1 MATLTYH
8 LKRLQELQSKCGVT
22 PDGDKSKEPA
32 VDTSKMTPY
41 EIGQYKVATQLKR
54 LRENI
59 AELDELGEKASQTQ
73 KTVLQQQIRKDLTAV
88 KKDTAEV
95 MKAAKS
101 ENRKDEYQ
109 ELKGHVEK
117 TEALYKNRFRTKEMS
132 EGLAAVGS
140 GAPRLDVELGDL
152 DKPMVSLRDDEEF
165 MQFFEQT
172 KQNDVK
178 IDQAVDRISA
188 GVSRLHDNALAIKD
202 ELKVQNA
209 MLNEVEEKTDRIHG
223 NLKGLNKKLKQ
234 TINEVD
240 KDKICIYVF
249 CCVLLLGLAGGVYW
263 VIEGNKK

>member
-8 LKRLQELQSKCGVT
+8 VKRLQTLASKCGV
-22 PDGDKSKEPA
+22 DSEGKKSDEPQ
-32 VDTSKMTPY
+32 VDTSKMTQY
-41 EIGQYKVATQLKR
+41 ELGQYRVATQLKR

-59 AELDELGEKASQTQ
+59 AELDGLGEKASQTQ
-73 KTVLQQQIRKDLTAV
+73 KTVIQQQIRKDLTAV
-88 KKDTAEV
+88 KKETAEV

-101 ENRKDEYQ
+101 ENRKEEYQ
-109 ELKGHVEK
+109 ELKSHVEK
-117 TEALYKNRFRTKEMS
+117 TEALYKNRFRSKEMDM
-132 EGLAAVGS
+132 GS
-140 GAPRLDVELGDL
+140 PGSPPPRLDMDL
-152 DKPMVSLRDDEEF
+152 SEVGTPMVSLRDDEEF

-178 IDQAVDRISA
+178 IDEAVDRISA